1 MPSLIKHIYQNGIE
15 VKRCSTCT
23 EWKPLDEYTSDKP
36 KPDGLCHQ
44 CIPCLRQYRK
54 ERAEKDKEYR
64 KNNRDKVNAWKRNER
79 HRKLESPDEKF
90 IQRQIKE
97 NLARR
102 LRLLLEGQK
111 SQNTMDIIGCS
122 AEELKKH
129 LESTWSE
136 GMSWDNYGVHGWHI
150 DHRLPCASFD
160 HSDRVQ
166 INQCWN
172 WTNLQAMWAEDNLKK
187 GARIVE

>member
-23 EWKPLDEYTSDKP
+23 EWKPLEKYTKEIRR
-36 KPDGLCHQ
+36 PDGLCYK
-44 CIPCLRQYRK
+44 CTDCLKDYRSTHK
-54 ERAEKDKEYR
+54 NVDKEYR

-122 AEELKKH
+122 VEELKKH

-136 GMSWDNYGVHGWHI
+136 GMSWDNYGLHGWHI
-150 DHRLPCASFD
+150 DHKLPCASFD
-160 HSDRVQ
+160 HSDEVQ

-172 WTNLQAMWAEDNLKK
+172 WNNLQAMWAEDNLKK

>member
-1 MPSLIKHIYQNGIE
+1 MPSLIEHMHQNGIE

-23 EWKPLDEYTSDKP
+23 EWKPLDQYTVKMSRN
-36 KPDGLCHQ
+36 DGLCDK
-44 CIPCLRQYRK
+44 CKSCWTQYRK
-54 ERAEKDKEYR
+54 DRADHDKEYR
-64 KNNRDKVNAWKRNER
+64 KNNRDKVNTWKRNER

-90 IQRQIKE
+90 IQRQVKE

-122 AEELKKH
+122 VEELKKH

-160 HSDRVQ
+160 HSDELQ

>member
-1 MPSLIKHIYQNGIE
+1 MPSLIKHRHQNGIE
-15 VKRCSTCT
+15 VKRCSSCT
-23 EWKPLDEYTSDKP
+23 EWKHLDQYTIKTSR
-36 KPDGLCHQ
+36 PDGLCDK
-44 CIPCLRQYRK
+44 CKSCWTQYRK
-54 ERAEKDKEYR
+54 ERADKDKEYR
-64 KNNRDKVNAWKRNER
+64 KNNRDKVNTWKKNGR
-79 HRKLESPDEKF
+79 HRKLESPDDKF

-122 AEELKKH
+122 VEELKSH
-129 LESTWSE
+129 LETTWSE

-160 HSDRVQ
+160 HSDEAQ
-166 INQCWN
+166 ISQCWN
-172 WTNLQAMWAEDNLKK
+172 WKNLQAMWAEDNLKK